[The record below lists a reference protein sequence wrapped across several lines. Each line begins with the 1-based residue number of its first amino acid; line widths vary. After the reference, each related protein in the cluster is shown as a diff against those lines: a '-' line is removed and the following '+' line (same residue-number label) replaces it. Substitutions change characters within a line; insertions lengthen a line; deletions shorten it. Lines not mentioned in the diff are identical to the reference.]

1 MQAYGQI
8 HRVTTEKEYVFNYD
22 SDTGNTLTI
31 SYETPEEEALS
42 TLPPLGS
49 GTSMMRGI
57 ILKKATV
64 KPGEGGQASVR
75 LEYGKPDD
83 DEDEEEDDGGSGNE
97 GDDEEEG
104 EVVEQSLDGSVND
117 EPLLSHPKA
126 QSGINDAH
134 REYLKAVQDG
144 TRIWEF
150 VNELEE
156 DGSPKR
162 DKDGQPVMKPL
173 KQLLK
178 GLSSNGQEVLKMLQ
192 QGIHS
197 YRSPGATYRE
207 ARLVTAKEVSLDGL
221 GQIAHPSGAPTPAGR
236 SWLMVGKAFTKVT
249 TGSGRKR
256 WRVETLYELSG
267 PNGWNK
273 QLYS

>member
-1 MQAYGQI
+1 MQSYGQTRHVI
-8 HRVTTEKEYVFNYD
+8 TDKEYTFNYD
-22 SDTGNTLTI
+22 ANTGNTLTI
-31 SYETPEEEALS
+31 TYETPEDEALS

-49 GTSMMRGI
+49 VSGMMRGA

-75 LEYGKPDD
+75 LEYGKPD
-83 DEDEEEDDGGSGNE
+83 EEEEEDDEGTGEGGGE
-97 GDDEEEG
+97 EDDG

-126 QSGINDAH
+126 QSGISDAH

-144 TRIWEF
+144 TRVWEL

-156 DGSPKR
+156 DGAPKR

-178 GLSSNGQEVLKMLQ
+178 GLSGNGQEVLKMLQ

-207 ARLVTAKEVSLDGL
+207 ARLVRAKAVTLDGL
-221 GQIAHPSGAPTPAGR
+221 GQIANPSGAPTPAGR
-236 SWLMVGKAFTKVT
+236 NWLMVGKAFTKVT
-249 TGSGRKR
+249 TGSKKR
-256 WRVETLYELSG
+256 WRVETIYELSAPG
-267 PNGWNK
+267 GWNK
-273 QLYS
+273 QLYTP